1 MKKYSK
7 ILYIILAIIILLFGF
22 FIYRVSGKNGA
33 DEDVK
38 GKSLSEIKFLEGKF
52 LDLFNQLNN
61 ISFENYTIS
70 TTEIKQDKS
79 QKQQSSGGSS
89 SEQSGGS
96 GGSGNSEGGEGSE
109 GSGSSEGSS
118 GQSGDSQN
126 SGGETSSSEEDNKQ
140 FELEEKGV
148 LTQDSDIN
156 WNYIKNEVEKIY
168 TSLYSTTLDLYQT
181 SSNQEDIVNFNK
193 EYDKLTKAVK
203 DENKEETLM
212 ELSILYDYL
221 PKFIDKCTD
230 EDKEKIVLKT
240 KNDIFKAY
248 SILDNEDW
256 GVISQNINDA
266 RQNFTKLVTNIN
278 TKEKGNQYNI
288 NKAYIMINELQNAV
302 ALKDKEVFLIK
313 YKNLVEELQNI

>member
-7 ILYIILAIIILLFGF
+7 TLYIILILIILLFGF
-22 FIYRVSGKNGA
+22 FIYKVLGKNDT
-33 DEDVK
+33 DENVK
-38 GKSLSEIKFLEGKF
+38 DKSLSEIKFLENKF

-70 TTEIKQDKS
+70 STQIKQDKS
-79 QKQQSSGGSS
+79 QKQQSAGESNSGESKSS
-89 SEQSGGS
+89 GEQEGESTEETESGDGQS
-96 GGSGNSEGGEGSE
+96 SNSE
-109 GSGSSEGSS
+109 SS
-118 GQSGDSQN
+118 GEKKD
-126 SGGETSSSEEDNKQ
+126 TSKEDNKQ
-140 FELEEKGV
+140 FELKENGI
-148 LTQDSDIN
+148 LTQNAEIN
-156 WNYIKNEVEKIY
+156 WKYIKNEVEKIY

-193 EYDKLTKAVK
+193 EFDNLTKAVK
-203 DENKEETLM
+203 DENKEDALM
-212 ELSILYDYL
+212 ELSLLYNYL
-221 PKFIDKCTD
+221 PKFMDKCTD
-230 EDKEKIVLKT
+230 EDKEKIVIKT

-248 SILDNEDW
+248 SVLDKEEW
-256 GVISQNINDA
+256 SAISQNINDA

-302 ALKDKEVFLIK
+302 VLKDKEVFLIK

>member
-7 ILYIILAIIILLFGF
+7 ILYIILALIILLFGF
-22 FIYRVSGKNGA
+22 FIYNVSGKNEA
-33 DEDVK
+33 DEDIK
-38 GKSLSEIKFLEGKF
+38 NKSLAEIKFLEGKF
-52 LDLFNQLNN
+52 LDLFNKLNN

-70 TTEIKQDKS
+70 SIKIKQEKS
-79 QKQQSSGGSS
+79 QKKSSNEGSS
-89 SEQSGGS
+89 SEQSES
-96 GGSGNSEGGEGSE
+96 SED
-109 GSGSSEGSS
+109 SGSSEGSEKSGGSGGDS
-118 GQSGDSQN
+118 GQSGQS
-126 SGGETSSSEEDNKQ
+126 SEGENEASEEDNKK

-148 LTQDSDIN
+148 LTQDTEID

-181 SSNQEDIVNFNK
+181 SNNQEDIINFNK
-193 EYDKLTKAVK
+193 EYDNLTKAVK
-203 DENKEETLM
+203 DENKEDTLM

-221 PKFIDKCTD
+221 PKFIDKCTE
-230 EDKEKIVLKT
+230 EDKSKIVVKT

-248 SILDNEDW
+248 SVLDKEDW
-256 GVISQNINDA
+256 GGISQNINNA

-302 ALKDKEVFLIK
+302 VLKDKEVFLIK

>member
-7 ILYIILAIIILLFGF
+7 TLYIIFALIILLLGF

-38 GKSLSEIKFLEGKF
+38 DKTLSEIKFLESKF

-70 TTEIKQDKS
+70 STQIKQDKS
-79 QKQQSSGGSS
+79 QKQQSAGESSSGESTGSGDSSS
-89 SEQSGGS
+89 SEGDESSGE
-96 GGSGNSEGGEGSE
+96 SEGGDGQ
-109 GSGSSEGSS
+109 SSDSQSS
-118 GQSGDSQN
+118 GDKEG
-126 SGGETSSSEEDNKQ
+126 TSEENNKK
-140 FELEEKGV
+140 FELKENGV
-148 LTQDSDIN
+148 LTQDADIN
-156 WNYIKNEVEKIY
+156 WRYIKNEVEKIY

-193 EYDKLTKAVK
+193 EFDNLTKAVK
-203 DENKEETLM
+203 DENKEDALM
-212 ELSILYDYL
+212 ELSLLYNYL

-230 EDKEKIVLKT
+230 EDKEKIVIKT

-248 SILDNEDW
+248 SVLDKEEW
-256 GVISQNINDA
+256 SAISQNINDA

-278 TKEKGNQYNI
+278 TKQKGNQYNI

-302 ALKDKEVFLIK
+302 VLKDKEVFLIK
-313 YKNLVEELQNI
+313 YKNLVEELQNM